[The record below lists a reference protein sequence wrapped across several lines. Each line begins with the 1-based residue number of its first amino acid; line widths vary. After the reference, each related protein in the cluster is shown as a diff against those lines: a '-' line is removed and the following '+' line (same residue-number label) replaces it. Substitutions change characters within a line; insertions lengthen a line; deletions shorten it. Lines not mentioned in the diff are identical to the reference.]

1 MVPIDSSHTTSY
13 RLSIVTFALGRTV
26 WPQYI
31 RSPSTPTTDRRT
43 QHCSI
48 SATVSRLRSAKT
60 EFYSVPGI
68 FREFF
73 RWWVALVRCSIG
85 SCLGLVSGSCAG
97 TVCCCRLLLPCLVRC
112 LAGCQ
117 SVTVSQSG
125 CHLVRWWVCCGVGRS
140 KVMAIVCRRYWHR
153 ASLRTKAVAML

>member
-1 MVPIDSSHTTSY
+1 MAVNSNFCSGTH
-13 RLSIVTFALGRTV
+13 RLAAIHKVTEYTD
-26 WPQYI
+26 
-31 RSPSTPTTDRRT
+31 DRRT

-48 SATVSRLRSAKT
+48 SATVSKLRSAKT
-60 EFYSVPGI
+60 VFYSVPGI
-68 FREFF
+68 FRDFF

-85 SCLGLVSGSCAG
+85 SCLSLVSGSGAG

-117 SVTVSQSG
+117 SVSQSG